1 MARNHLF
8 TTYLFQLYLY
18 LVLVL
23 AASKRRR
30 VTLSSLSSTFFSFSF
45 SFFFEGFGSLR
56 TIRIRL
62 GRRVLRRDPPD
73 NSVNDFAK
81 MNKKKTFCWTDD
93 DFHLRWERDSGIPFY
108 LFIFFWVWWKGRKMI
123 WIKRERHPEM
133 FFFSCR
139 SNSHSKVRSW
149 PSENWIRRIRC
160 NTGFIQIK
168 GNALGRFYYGFS
180 FWFRLHDSNVDGSNQ
195 NSFGVAPVQFLS
207 VGLISKRPPESASID
222 RNGNQKENTHRF
234 WREKLGKKKRQN
246 SRGSDNCIFFY
257 DSLKRNSNNNNN
269 SKKKNG
275 NFFKFFLI

>member
-234 WREKLGKKKRQN
+234 WREKLGEKKKT
-246 SRGSDNCIFFY
+246 
-257 DSLKRNSNNNNN
+257 
-269 SKKKNG
+269 SK
-275 NFFKFFLI
+275 FTR

>member
-1 MARNHLF
+1 MQIEARFDEQSEPLSRTSSRNRFLASPGATAKWRE
-8 TTYLFQLYLY
+8 TTYLPLIYFNC
-18 LVLVL
+18 
-23 AASKRRR
+23 
-30 VTLSSLSSTFFSFSF
+30 TFISFSF
-45 SFFFEGFGSLR
+45 SLLPSAGEWHYLRYHQHFFLFLFLFFFEGFGSLR

-81 MNKKKTFCWTDD
+81 MNKKKKLFAEPTTISIFAENVIRG
-93 DFHLRWERDSGIPFY
+93 FLFIY
-108 LFIFFWVWWKGRKMI
+108 LFFFWVWWKGRKMI

-234 WREKLGKKKRQN
+234 WREKLGEKKKT
-246 SRGSDNCIFFY
+246 
-257 DSLKRNSNNNNN
+257 
-269 SKKKNG
+269 SK
-275 NFFKFFLI
+275 FTR